1 MALADRLRYAR
12 ERSGLTQSQAKDRT
26 GIGDSSLSEFENG
39 RREPRL
45 AQLHALARAYHR
57 SIAFFLAQEEP
68 APEVVLWRKR
78 PGDPTEDIEGR
89 FRQLCEQYHN
99 LEVWCN
105 ETLQVRLPFYEG
117 DAESLNYVRAEEL
130 AGIACN
136 ALNLGG
142 RPGPA
147 LLTVLEEVCGVKIFH
162 LRFQPIGTAACTFD
176 EAFGPAVLLNSEN
189 VRWRRNHD
197 LAHELFHLLTWKSL
211 RTVHESNVPSD
222 KEEKLATCFAVN
234 LLMPAD
240 VARTAINSRLKDGR
254 IAYTDLFDVA
264 REFDVSAESL
274 LWRIHFLYGK
284 RPEDSEETSRQIES
298 MRSAA
303 GQFEE
308 REKDSPPVWPARYY
322 RLAVTA
328 LRRGDISIGRFAE
341 YLGITRQEAMKY
353 TEQEIPDDEEVQVT
367 PPA

>member
-1 MALADRLRYAR
+1 MALAQKLRYAR
-12 ERSGLTQSQAKDRT
+12 ERCGLTLAQVKERT
-26 GIGDSSLSEFENG
+26 GIGESSLSDFE
-39 RREPRL
+39 REKREPSL
-45 AQLHALARAYHR
+45 SQLNALARAYR
-57 SIAFFLAQEEP
+57 RALSFFFAEGEPPQEII
-68 APEVVLWRKR
+68 LWRKR

-99 LEVWCN
+99 LEMWCN

-117 DAESLNYVRAEEL
+117 DSEGLNYVKAEEL

-147 LLTVLEEVCGVKIFH
+147 LLTVLEEVYGVKIFH
-162 LRFQPIGTAACTFD
+162 LRFQPTGTAACTFD

-197 LAHELFHLLTWKSL
+197 LAHELFHLLTWKTF
-211 RTVHESNVPSD
+211 RTAPENNVPSD

-234 LLMPAD
+234 LLMPAH
-240 VARTAINSRLKDGR
+240 VARTAINSRLKSGR

-264 REFDVSAESL
+264 REFDVSVESL

-298 MRSAA
+298 MRAAA

-341 YLGITRQEAMKY
+341 YLDITRQEAMKY
-353 TEQEIPDDEEVQVT
+353 FEQEIPDDEEVQVT